1 MVAARLFVVVVTD
14 IVDSEMVL
22 PKSQG
27 EAIAW
32 ATAIADIVE
41 SEEADTLFLK
51 LSE

>member
-1 MVAARLFVVVVTD
+1 MVAARLFVVVMTD
-14 IVDSEMVL
+14 IVNSERVFSI
-22 PKSQG
+22 SQG

-32 ATAIADIVE
+32 ATAIADIVD